1 MARPPRSMP
10 GAPDVSELLLGVDG
24 GATKTVAVIADATGT
39 VLGAGRSGSSD
50 IHAVPEPDA
59 AVDRVADAV
68 RQALG
73 AAGVDGPALSQ
84 AAFGLCGA
92 DWPEDMAL
100 YRDGLTARLRLRRP
114 PVVVNDAMGALRVGT
129 PDGVGVSLVI
139 GTGGAI
145 GARGPSGETWYSG
158 MRLEASGAVELGRLA
173 YARLIRGA
181 YGGGPV
187 PDFQPAALA
196 THGAETV
203 EDLVKAI
210 TARDGGTGEKGIARL
225 APVLLEAGHA
235 GDPVARAAIAEH
247 AEMLAGY
254 VRAAAERVG
263 FRDPGEV
270 TLVVTGGVLRHR
282 CSDLLTGIVEH
293 AGGQHLVRPDAE
305 PVYGVVL
312 LAADEVDLRPDLAR
326 LRATGPD
333 PSLFRTL

>member
-1 MARPPRSMP
+1 
-10 GAPDVSELLLGVDG
+10 VSDLLLGVDG
-24 GATKTVAVIADATGT
+24 GATKTVAIVADASGR

-50 IHAVPEPDA
+50 IHAASEPDI
-59 AVDRVADAV
+59 AVDRVADAA
-68 RQALG
+68 RQALA
-73 AAGVDGPALSQ
+73 AAGVEGPGLTQ

-100 YRDGLTARLRLRRP
+100 YRDGLTQRLGLRRTP
-114 PVVVNDAMGALRVGT
+114 IVVNDALGALRVGT

-145 GARGPSGETWYSG
+145 GARGPGGATWFSG

-196 THGAETV
+196 THGVDSV
-203 EDLVKAI
+203 EALVLAI
-210 TARDGGTGEKGIARL
+210 TTRGTGTGDQGVARL
-225 APVLLEAGHA
+225 APVLLEAGHI
-235 GDPVARAAIAEH
+235 GDPVARAAIDDH
-247 AEMLAGY
+247 AAMLAGY
-254 VRAAAERVG
+254 VRAAGERVG
-263 FRDPGEV
+263 FPDPGAV

-282 CSDLLTGIVEH
+282 CTDLLTGIVSR

-305 PVYGVVL
+305 PVYGVAL
-312 LAADEVDLRPDLAR
+312 LAADAVGARPDLAR

>member
-1 MARPPRSMP
+1 MT
-10 GAPDVSELLLGVDG
+10 ELLLGVDG
-24 GATKTVAVIADATGT
+24 GATKTVALVADASGR

-50 IHAVPEPDA
+50 IHAAPDPDI

-68 RQALG
+68 RQALAG
-73 AAGVDGPALSQ
+73 AGVEGPALTQ

-100 YRDGLTARLRLRRP
+100 YRHGLTTRLGLTRA
-114 PVVVNDAMGALRVGT
+114 PVVVNDALGALRVGT

-145 GARGPSGETWYSG
+145 GARGPTGTTWFSG
-158 MRLEASGAVELGRLA
+158 MRLEASGAVELGRIA
-173 YARLIRGA
+173 YALLIRGE

-187 PDFQPAALA
+187 PAFKAAALE
-196 THGAETV
+196 THQVTTV

-210 TARDGGTGEKGIARL
+210 TARDTGTGDPGIARL

-235 GDPVARAAIAEH
+235 GGPVARAAIAQH

-263 FRDPGEV
+263 FHDPGEA
-270 TLVVTGGVLRHR
+270 TLVVTGGVLRHH
-282 CSDLLTGIVEH
+282 CTDLLAGIAEH

-312 LAADEVDLRPDLAR
+312 LAADEADLRPDLAT

>member
-1 MARPPRSMP
+1 
-10 GAPDVSELLLGVDG
+10 VSELLLGVDG
-24 GATKTVAVIADATGT
+24 GATKTVAMVADATGR

-50 IHAVPEPDA
+50 IHAAHDPDI

-68 RQALG
+68 RQAL
-73 AAGVDGPALSQ
+73 ARAGVHGVELSQ

-100 YRDGLTARLRLRRP
+100 YRDGLTTRLGLRRE

-145 GARGPSGETWYSG
+145 GARGPSGTSWYSG

-196 THGAETV
+196 THGVDTV
-203 EDLVKAI
+203 EDLVRAI
-210 TARDGGTGEKGIARL
+210 TAREDGTGEQGIARL

-235 GDPVARAAIAEH
+235 GDPVARATIAEH

-254 VRAAAERVG
+254 VRAAAARVG
-263 FRDPGEV
+263 FDDPADV

-282 CSDLLTGIVEH
+282 CTDLLTGIVEH
-293 AGGQHLVRPDAE
+293 AGGQRLVRPDAE

-312 LAADEVDLRPDLAR
+312 LAADEAGLRPDLAT